1 MKHARQKGNKSN
13 INYNRIYV
21 NGEPYTVETQ
31 NLNKYE
37 KHCIVPKDPTLEIKL
52 RGWKYTEKS
61 SKRRIKKGR

>member
-52 RGWKYTEKS
+52 RG
-61 SKRRIKKGR
+61 